1 MQRLNS
7 TDPKRIGLITVRGL
21 LGYGGM
27 GRVYYGFTPDGE
39 ATAVKV
45 IREELLSR
53 DEVRARFFR
62 ELDALRA
69 VQGPQIAALLDAS
82 DENAE
87 QPWIATEYVRGLTI
101 KELILARRPLTVRH
115 GATLG
120 LLLTKALAD
129 IHAAG
134 LLHRDLTPGN
144 ILMSREGPKVIDFG
158 LAAFTDGPSDL
169 TGSTAQLGT
178 PPCMA
183 PEQVTTPRE
192 ISTATDVYGL
202 GATLLY
208 SLSGHFPYRDKV
220 TATRLL
226 KIADPS
232 SPPDLGG
239 LPDQFEPLIRGMLAH
254 SPADRPTLVEV
265 GGWCERLV
273 GSQLTAAIRDLA
285 VANYVERD
293 TDPPEQSP
301 QAKPAP
307 KDLSAVAPPGSVI
320 HQLAEKLRREYAA
333 TARF

>member
-1 MQRLNS
+1 MQQLKG
-7 TDPKRIGLITVRGL
+7 TDPKRIGPITIRGL

-27 GRVYYGFTPDGE
+27 GRVYYGFTEEGE
-39 ATAVKV
+39 SVAVKV
-45 IREELLSR
+45 IREDLLSR

-62 ELDALRA
+62 ELDALRS

-87 QPWIATEYVRGLTI
+87 QPWLATEYIRGLTV
-101 KELILARRPLTVRH
+101 KELIVTRGALNVQH

-158 LAAFTDGPSDL
+158 LAAFADGPSDL

-208 SLSGHFPYRDKV
+208 ALSGHFPYRDRV

-226 KIADPS
+226 KIADPN

-239 LPDQFEPLIRGMLAH
+239 LSERFEPLVRSMLAH
-254 SPADRPTLVEV
+254 APADRPTLVEV
-265 GGWCERLV
+265 SAWCEQV
-273 GSQLTAAIRDLA
+273 IGSQLTAAIRDLA
-285 VANYVERD
+285 VDNYVERD
-293 TDPPEQSP
+293 TDPPDQSP
-301 QAKPAP
+301 QPKPAP

-320 HQLAEKLRREYAA
+320 HHLAEKLRREYAA